1 LEVIR
6 IFAYQVPGV
15 ARELSFHAFK
25 KTLRPEKMKLLFTTQ
40 RNPEQG
46 VEPHEMIH
54 VRVSH
59 KNKVDLEEFFRRKG
73 VKVSEIKED
82 GSSLKQEGNE
92 KARIV
97 KGRIHE
103 PCSEG

>member
-1 LEVIR
+1 
-6 IFAYQVPGV
+6 
-15 ARELSFHAFK
+15 
-25 KTLRPEKMKLLFTTQ
+25 MKLFFTTQ

-46 VEPHEMIH
+46 VEAHKMIH

-73 VKVSEIKED
+73 VEVSEIKED
-82 GSSLKQEGNE
+82 GSSLKEERNE

-103 PCSEG
+103 PCSEGWLGHRLINFPQLPR